1 MSMRLNRQRIG
12 KKRLYPSCSLGIVS
26 LHFAPISAP
35 RQHPVYGSSI
45 AATATVYLF
54 GTVHML
60 PVSTHW
66 QSPSIE
72 HAMDLSDE
80 IWTEADTSS
89 LPALVRLIRRY
100 GLSPQGN
107 LRSVLPKRYRARYDM
122 EMSSAGLSV
131 DTFGHVKPWL
141 AELLLTGGALKHA
154 RFGHGVETDLLAFAH
169 RHNKAT
175 PTFET
180 ADEQFAILADLPIEA
195 QIRALELQIDGYSG
209 TAGDMNAMVK
219 AWLRGDVVT
228 TSIRSATRSSPP
240 PTSAI
245 STTSSCAATNTSPP
259 PSSRACNRGASPS
272 WRSALPISAAR
283 PACCPSCAITAS
295 RPNACRPDG
304 KKNPG

>member
-1 MSMRLNRQRIG
+1 MSMRRAFENLGR
-12 KKRLYPSCSLGIVS
+12 RLMQATALAVAIQLAVPAANA
-26 LHFAPISAP
+26 APGLWVVHS
-35 RQHPVYGSSI
+35 
-45 AATATVYLF
+45 ATATVYLF

-60 PVSTHW
+60 PTETKW
-66 QSPSIE
+66 QAPSIE

-195 QIRALELQIDGYSG
+195 QVRALELQIDGYSG
-209 TAGDMNAMVK
+209 TAGDMNAMVR
-219 AWLRGDVVT
+219 AWLNGNVDLLDKL
-228 TSIRSATRSSPP
+228 SNQKL
-240 PTSAI
+240 
-245 STTSSCAATNTSPP
+245 AATNERYFDDVIVRRNEHFA
-259 PSSRACNRGASPS
+259 SSIVTRLQSTGVAFVAIGASHLCG
-272 WRSALPISAAR
+272 SASVQSFLRNYGFKAERIP
-283 PACCPSCAITAS
+283 T
-295 RPNACRPDG
+295 
-304 KKNPG
+304 

>member
-1 MSMRLNRQRIG
+1 MGCAMSISL
-12 KKRLYPSCSLGIVS
+12 KKFVRKLLPVAAVIAS
-26 LHFAPISAP
+26 LHLPARSQAAPGLWVVHSP
-35 RQHPVYGSSI
+35 
-45 AATATVYLF
+45 TATVYLF

-60 PVSTHW
+60 PAATHW
-66 QSPSIE
+66 QSPAVD

-107 LRSVLPKRYRARYDM
+107 LRAVLPKRYRARYDM

-180 ADEQFAILADLPIEA
+180 ADKQFAILADLPVEA

-209 TAGDMNAMVK
+209 AAGDMNAMVR
-219 AWLRGDVVT
+219 AWLRGDVT
-228 TSIRSATRSSPP
+228 ALDTLSNQKL
-240 PTSAI
+240 
-245 STTSSCAATNTSPP
+245 AATNQRYFTDVIVRRNEDFA
-259 PSSRACNRGASPS
+259 SSIVTRLQQPGVAFVAIGASHLCG
-272 WRSALPISAAR
+272 SASVQYFLHNYGFKAERVP
-283 PACCPSCAITAS
+283 T
-295 RPNACRPDG
+295 
-304 KKNPG
+304 